1 MKKVYQVPLIGAAVA
16 VLGLVTVGG
25 VVNAVPNAHAQAA
38 TDHQTTV
45 AERKAAIQTRLT
57 DARLKVCRNRE
68 KTITNIMARLADR
81 GTKQLGVFN
90 TIADRTEAF
99 YTSKGK
105 TLATYDTLTTNVA
118 STKAAAETAVSDI
131 QSSSTSFSCDASDP
145 KGIVASFKNSLQSEI
160 AALKNYK
167 TAIKNLVVGVKSV
180 QSTTSSD
187 TTTDTTTTTNEG
199 ATE

>member
-1 MKKVYQVPLIGAAVA
+1 MKKIYQVPFIGVAIA
-16 VLGLVTVGG
+16 VLSLIAVGG

-45 AERKAAIQTRLT
+45 AERKAAVQTRLT
-57 DARLKVCRNRE
+57 DAHLKVCQNRE
-68 KTITNIMARLADR
+68 KTITNIMARVSDR
-81 GTKQLGVFN
+81 GTKQLAVFSK
-90 TIADRTEAF
+90 IADRTEAF

-105 TLATYDTLTTNVA
+105 TLANYDTLTANVT
-118 STKAAAETAVSDI
+118 STKAAAETAVSEI

-145 KGIVASFKNSLQSEI
+145 KGIVTSFKDSLKSEI
-160 AALKNYK
+160 TALKNYK
-167 TAIKNLVVGVKSV
+167 TAIKNLIVGVKSV

-187 TTTDTTTTTNEG
+187 TTTSTTTDEG

>member
-1 MKKVYQVPLIGAAVA
+1 MKKIYQVPFIGVAIA
-16 VLGLVTVGG
+16 VLSLIAVGG

-45 AERKAAIQTRLT
+45 AERKAAVQTRLT
-57 DARLKVCRNRE
+57 DTRLKVCQNRE
-68 KTITNIMARLADR
+68 KTITNIMARVSDR
-81 GTKQLGVFN
+81 GTKQLAVFSK
-90 TIADRTEAF
+90 IADRTEAF

-105 TLATYDTLTTNVA
+105 TLANYDTLTANVT
-118 STKAAAETAVSDI
+118 STKAAAETAVSEI

-145 KGIVASFKNSLQSEI
+145 KGIVTSFKDSLKSEI
-160 AALKNYK
+160 TALKNYK
-167 TAIKNLVVGVKSV
+167 TAIKNLIVGVKSV

-187 TTTDTTTTTNEG
+187 TTTSTTTDEG